1 MTSQV
6 IAYDVEGAPIAPGD
20 MVQVIN
26 VNSPFVLYGKIGI
39 VGYGDPA
46 SKLWAGGIAF
56 EGDSRTYTVAG
67 KYLKRVSDKPNI
79 SLSFEDVFN
88 NTEGG

>member
-1 MTSQV
+1 MTPQI

-20 MVQVIN
+20 KVQVIN
-26 VNSPFVLYGKIGI
+26 VSSPFGLYGKIGI

-56 EGDSRTYTVAG
+56 EGDSRTYTFAS
-67 KYLKRVSDKPNI
+67 KYLKRVTDGPDI
-79 SLSFEDVFN
+79 SLSFEDVFSN
-88 NTEGG
+88 IEGG

>member
-1 MTSQV
+1 MTPQV
-6 IAYDVEGAPIAPGD
+6 IAYDVDGAPIAPGD
-20 MVQVIN
+20 KVQV
-26 VNSPFVLYGKIGI
+26 VDEDSPFVLYGKIGI

-56 EGDSRTYTVAG
+56 EGDSRTYTLAG
-67 KYLKRVSDKPNI
+67 KFLKRVSDKPNI
-79 SLSFEDVFN
+79 SLSFEDIFN

>member
-1 MTSQV
+1 MTHRV
-6 IAYDVEGAPIAPGD
+6 IAYDVDGAPIAPGD
-20 MVQVIN
+20 KVQV
-26 VNSPFVLYGKIGI
+26 VNEDSPFILYGKIGI

-56 EGDSRTYTVAG
+56 EGDSRTYTIAS
-67 KYLKRVSDKPNI
+67 KFLKRVSDKPNI

-88 NTEGG
+88 NTGGG